1 MSAADPLIN
10 AVLEQP
16 AADAGNAKVEMVM
29 KVLHQGLLMKRPPC
43 LFARLG
49 GTWGMPLA
57 RAAFAVILKHSDS
70 VTGFAKLMEDVERTG
85 ADIGDAE

>member
-1 MSAADPLIN
+1 
-10 AVLEQP
+10 
-16 AADAGNAKVEMVM
+16 
-29 KVLHQGLLMKRPPC
+29 MKRPPC

-57 RAAFAVILKHSDS
+57 RAAYAVILKHSDS
-70 VTGFAKLMEDVERTG
+70 VQGFAKLMEDVERTG